1 MERTA
6 QIKHAAFALLL
17 LAPAAGAAAAQGGDT
32 TVQQVCSVCHSHGL
46 MGAPKI
52 GDTGAWNVRLRNAGS
67 VEQLVQSAARGKGNM
82 PPRGGQT
89 QLTDDDLR
97 AAIQYMIGR
106 SGS

>member
-1 MERTA
+1 MSA
-6 QIKHAAFALLL
+6 Q
-17 LAPAAGAAAAQGGDT
+17 AGAAAAQGGDQ
-32 TVQQVCSVCHSHGL
+32 TVQHVCSVCHAHGL

-52 GDTGAWNVRLRNAGS
+52 GDAGAWNARLRNAGS
-67 VEQLVQSAARGKGNM
+67 VDQLVQSAARGKGNM

-97 AAIQYMIGR
+97 AAIQYMISR